1 MNNHTL
7 RMQRTIFKHSNK
19 QVFGNTDS
27 NETRTIN
34 YRTNETHPT
43 QKKSNL
49 GENEISLIVIH
60 ASILVKD
67 KRYLI

>member
-27 NETRTIN
+27 NETRPYIIEQMKHIQLK
-34 YRTNETHPT
+34 RSPT
-43 QKKSNL
+43 WGKMKY
-49 GENEISLIVIH
+49 H
-60 ASILVKD
+60 
-67 KRYLI
+67 